1 MNKGNFYGTKY
12 LLNIY
17 KVLTHKTKKR
27 GTIMGID
34 EVKGAGLQKQ
44 NYTSVKVKDKD
55 SGKSFVINF
64 TNSKVKGN
72 KAEWTIKDGKVYD
85 KDGKTL
91 KENEIEVTR
100 YQAALIKAAAEGD
113 GNGQYLDSNDL
124 IGAGFAENADKELQN
139 VKSEYHVAKDDYNN
153 PAPFGD
159 ADALEHGIIYANVEN
174 AQGERGHLD
183 IKFLDENK

>member
-1 MNKGNFYGTKY
+1 
-12 LLNIY
+12 
-17 KVLTHKTKKR
+17 
-27 GTIMGID
+27 MGID

-72 KAEWTIKDGKVYD
+72 KAEWTIKDGKVFD

-113 GNGQYLDSNDL
+113 GNGKYLDSNDL
-124 IGAGFAENADKELQN
+124 IGAGFAENAEIALENAQ
-139 VKSEYHVAKDDYNN
+139 SEYHVAKDEYNN

-174 AQGERGHLD
+174 AKGERGHLE
-183 IKFLDENK
+183 INFLNEKE